1 MPFFRAMQPSFA
13 AGELSP
19 ALWARTDLAKYQ
31 TGLRLAKNVFIHPHG
46 GASNRPGTLWA
57 GETKY
62 PNKESRLIPFMYSTE
77 QAYVLEFG
85 DKYIRVI
92 VDGGYV
98 LTSANVPYEI
108 VSPYADSDV
117 FGIKYTQS
125 ADVLFL
131 CSPNHPPQELRR
143 YAHDNW
149 ELVPFEFKGGP
160 FQDENTTSTTIT
172 PSGSLSV
179 GGTVT
184 LTASASLFA
193 AGDAGSLV
201 RVSHHVGEQKTTKV
215 FSANGTSDALEVEG
229 EWNFRTSGKW
239 KGTLVL
245 EKSYDDGATWI
256 PYKTYIT
263 DTITDGNHDRSY
275 TTSTIIK
282 VRATMTGYAT
292 DTDHPGPC
300 TVTLTAA
307 PRLNDGIV
315 KIAGVTNDTVV
326 TGIVKKKIASVSATK
341 LWALGAWSD
350 TQGWPMVPMFFQ
362 ERLCFG
368 GTAKA
373 PSTLW
378 FSEAGNYNSFKVSTP
393 QVDSDAIT
401 APIVSRMVNEIRGM
415 VPLKDLMVLT
425 SGTEWRIS
433 AASSGAFTYKDKE
446 VTPEGYRG
454 TSNIEPLTVGNTIL
468 FIQEKGSTVRDLG
481 YSLENDGYTGNDLTV
496 LADHLFKG
504 HEILDWTY
512 QQEPWSLVW
521 CVRDDGKALSL
532 TYMKEHEVWAWTQH
546 ETAGEFESVCS
557 IPGAKQDDVYFIVK
571 RTINGVTKR
580 FVEKLAVRLADRDV
594 KKAYFVDCGATYHG
608 VPTSTI
614 SGLDWLEGE
623 TVSVLADGGVVS
635 DLVVTGGAITLPEP
649 AEYVTVGLPY
659 VSEMETLQVDAE
671 LADGTIQ
678 GRPKRITDVILR
690 LQDTRG
696 VAVAPTSSRPDYLI
710 EIKPPF
716 TVTDPIALFTG
727 DTQPIVI
734 PSGFD
739 RNGGSIY
746 IKQAFPLPMTVLAV
760 IPSVGVGK

>member
-1 MPFFRAMQPSFA
+1 MTFLRAMQPSFA

-31 TGLRLAKNVFIHPHG
+31 TGLRLARNVFIHPHG

-62 PNKESRLIPFMYSTE
+62 PDKKSRLIPFMYSTE

-85 DKYIRVI
+85 DKYIRII

-98 LTSANVPYEI
+98 LAPTQLPYEI
-108 VSPYADSDV
+108 TSPYSSTELSS
-117 FGIKYTQS
+117 IKYTQS
-125 ADVLFL
+125 ADILFL

-149 ELVPFEFKGGP
+149 ELAPFEFQDGP

-172 PSGSLSV
+172 SSGSLSV

-193 AGDAGSLV
+193 AGDAGGLV

-275 TTSTIIK
+275 TTSTVIK
-282 VRATMTGYAT
+282 IRVTMTGYST

-315 KIAGVTNDTVV
+315 KITGFTSDTVV
-326 TGIVKKKIASVSATK
+326 TGIVKKKIASTDATK
-341 LWALGAWSD
+341 RWGLGAWNG
-350 TQGWPMVPMFFQ
+350 TQGWPKVSMFFQ

-368 GTAKA
+368 GTAKT

-415 VPLKDLMVLT
+415 IPLKDLIVLT
-425 SGTEWRIS
+425 SGSEWRIS
-433 AASSGAFTYKDKE
+433 ASSGVFSYRDKD
-446 VTPEGYRG
+446 VSPEGYRG
-454 TSNIEPLTVGNTIL
+454 TSEIAPLIVGNTIL
-468 FIQEKGSTVRDLG
+468 FVQEKGSTVRDFG
-481 YSLENDGYTGNDLTV
+481 YSLESDGYVGNDLTV
-496 LADHLFKG
+496 LSDHLLKG
-504 HEILDWTY
+504 HELIDWTY

-521 CVRDDGKALSL
+521 VIRDDGKALTL

-571 RTINGVTKR
+571 RTINGTVRR
-580 FVEKLAVRLADRDV
+580 FVERLSVRLEDRDV

-608 VPTSTI
+608 EAASTI

-623 TVSVLADGGVVS
+623 AVSVLADGGVVS

-649 AEYVTVGLPY
+649 AEYVTVGLSY
-659 VSEMETLQVDAE
+659 VSEIETLQIEAE
-671 LADGTIQ
+671 LRDGTVQ
-678 GRPKRITDVILR
+678 GRPKRITDVTLR
-690 LQDTRG
+690 VQDTRG
-696 VAVAPTSSRPDYLI
+696 VAVAPNSDRPNQMIDL
-710 EIKPPF
+710 KPPF
-716 TVTDPIALFTG
+716 TVTDPIALVTG
-727 DTQPIVI
+727 DTPPIAI

-739 RNGGSIY
+739 RNGGNVY
-746 IKQAFPLPMTVLAV
+746 IVQRFPLPMTILAV
-760 IPSVGVGK
+760 IPSVEVGG

>member
-1 MPFFRAMQPSFA
+1 MTFLRAMQPSFA

-31 TGLRLAKNVFIHPHG
+31 TGLRLARNVFIHPHG

-62 PNKESRLIPFMYSTE
+62 PDKKSRLIPFMYSTE

-85 DKYIRVI
+85 DKYIRII

-98 LTSANVPYEI
+98 LAPTQLPYEI
-108 VSPYADSDV
+108 TSPYSSTELSS
-117 FGIKYTQS
+117 IKYTQS
-125 ADVLFL
+125 ADILFL

-149 ELVPFEFKGGP
+149 ELAPFEFQDGP

-172 PSGSLSV
+172 SSGSLSV

-193 AGDAGSLV
+193 AGDAGGLV

-275 TTSTIIK
+275 TTSTVIK
-282 VRATMTGYAT
+282 IRVTMTGYST

-315 KIAGVTNDTVV
+315 KITGFTSDTVV
-326 TGIVKKKIASVSATK
+326 TGIVKKKIASTDATK
-341 LWALGAWSD
+341 RWGLGAWNG
-350 TQGWPMVPMFFQ
+350 TQGWPKVPMFFQ

-368 GTAKA
+368 GTAKT

-415 VPLKDLMVLT
+415 IPLKDLIVLT
-425 SGTEWRIS
+425 SGSEWRIS
-433 AASSGAFTYKDKE
+433 ASSGVFSYRDKD
-446 VTPEGYRG
+446 VSPEGYRG
-454 TSNIEPLTVGNTIL
+454 TSEIAPLIVGNTIL
-468 FIQEKGSTVRDLG
+468 FVQEKGSTVRDFG
-481 YSLENDGYTGNDLTV
+481 YSLESDGYVGNDLTV
-496 LADHLFKG
+496 LSDHLLKG
-504 HEILDWTY
+504 HELIDWTY

-521 CVRDDGKALSL
+521 VIRDDGKALTL

-571 RTINGVTKR
+571 RTINGTVRR
-580 FVEKLAVRLADRDV
+580 FVERLSVRLEDRDV

-608 VPTSTI
+608 EAASTI

-623 TVSVLADGGVVS
+623 AVSVLADGGVVS

-649 AEYVTVGLPY
+649 AEYVTVGLSY
-659 VSEMETLQVDAE
+659 VSEIETLQIEAE
-671 LADGTIQ
+671 LRDGTVQ
-678 GRPKRITDVILR
+678 GRPKRITDVTLR
-690 LQDTRG
+690 VQDTRG
-696 VAVAPTSSRPDYLI
+696 VAVAPNSDRPNQMIDL
-710 EIKPPF
+710 KPPF

-739 RNGGSIY
+739 RNGGNVY
-746 IKQAFPLPMTVLAV
+746 IVQRFPLPMTILAV
-760 IPSVGVGK
+760 IPSVEVGG